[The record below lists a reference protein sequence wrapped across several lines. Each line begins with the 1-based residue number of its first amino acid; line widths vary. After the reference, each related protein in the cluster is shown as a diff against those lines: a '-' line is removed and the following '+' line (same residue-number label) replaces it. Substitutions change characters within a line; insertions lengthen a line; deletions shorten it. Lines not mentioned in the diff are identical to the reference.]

1 MKYHI
6 SRVFR
11 QSVALGMLV
20 VVAAW
25 GELATGADDALPQA
39 KPVPLMQVTPQAG
52 GQAAV
57 QRTGDEICRYHFG
70 PELRRPFLFPLVG
83 PSGRSVTR
91 MAHPR
96 DPNGH
101 SHHNS
106 VWISHHSLN
115 GVNFWADNGDGRI
128 VHRLIEKYED
138 ADGEATIVA
147 RNDWVDRDGRKILRE
162 RREMRFIPA
171 EEGQWWLWLDLTLT
185 VDADPATFDKTPFG
199 LVGVR
204 MAKTIGVHDGG
215 GRIRN
220 SEGKLNEPEVHWQR
234 ARWVDYAGP
243 ITREAVEGV
252 TLMDHPGNPNH
263 PTYFHVRNDGWMGA
277 SLSYEGPVTVTK
289 DQPLRLRY
297 ALWIHRNASNVA
309 TLDQRFHEYVERV
322 GP

>member
-1 MKYHI
+1 
-6 SRVFR
+6 
-11 QSVALGMLV
+11 ML
-20 VVAAW
+20 AITPW
-25 GELATGADDALPQA
+25 GEFALLADDDLPQA
-39 KPVPLMQVTPQAG
+39 KPVPLMQVIPQAG

-57 QRTGDEICRYHFG
+57 QRAGAEICRYHFG
-70 PELRRPFLFPLVG
+70 SELRRPFLFPLIG

-128 VHRLIEKYED
+128 VHRMIEKYED
-138 ADGEATIVA
+138 ADDEATIVA
-147 RNDWVDRDGRKILRE
+147 RNDWVDREGRKLLRE

-171 EEGQWWLWLDLTLT
+171 DGGQWWLWLDLTLS

-234 ARWVDYAGP
+234 AKWVDYAGP
-243 ITREAVEGV
+243 ITRDAVEGV

-277 SLSYEGPVTVTK
+277 ALSYEGPVTIAK

-297 ALWIHRNASNVA
+297 ALWIHRGASDVA
-309 TLDQRFHEYVERV
+309 TLDQRFREYVERV